1 MTNAEFYEY
10 LDGGALTAVP
20 LAHVWQY
27 ALAVKVCPDDVV
39 EPLTV
44 ANPKLA
50 AQFAREEAVFDALD
64 APNPLHAAVADVS
77 EAQALAI
84 IAAAPPDVR
93 AEYASGLALAEYTQE
108 QLCTQYRSLILGDT

>member
-1 MTNAEFYEY
+1 MRNVEFYKYIDE
-10 LDGGALTAVP
+10 GALAAVK

-64 APNPLHAAVADVS
+64 APNALDVAVANVS
-77 EAQALAI
+77 EAQALQL
-84 IAAAPPDVR
+84 IAAAPADVR
-93 AEYASGLALAEYTQE
+93 AEYAAGLGLAEYSQE
-108 QLCTQYRSLILGDT
+108 QLCTQYKQLILGET